1 MFKIIDN
8 CISKK
13 NQNIIKKTML
23 GSSRTFPWYF
33 ASDVSYVKGKQERPA
48 FFHNFVL
55 GNYQLNSGFYDMV
68 KLIAKNKN
76 VIRCRSIL
84 QLPLEKKLIGKNYDT
99 PHTDDDAPHLVYLYY
114 VINAD
119 GNTLFIKNKKVIK
132 KVKPIQ
138 GRLVIFD
145 GSMLHT
151 AEQPKKDI
159 RCVINFNVD
168 K

>member
-1 MFKIIDN
+1 
-8 CISKK
+8 
-13 NQNIIKKTML
+13 
-23 GSSRTFPWYF
+23 
-33 ASDVSYVKGKQERPA
+33 
-48 FFHNFVL
+48 
-55 GNYQLNSGFYDMV
+55 
-68 KLIAKNKN
+68 
-76 VIRCRSIL
+76 
-84 QLPLEKKLIGKNYDT
+84 
-99 PHTDDDAPHLVYLYY
+99 
-114 VINAD
+114 
-119 GNTLFIKNKKVIK
+119 LFIKNKKVIK